1 MRFPNRPKAQ
11 KCINTFEVSN
21 VDGFKDVSVG
31 PAKYDARMQGD
42 FSEDGKAVAAKN
54 NLSLDDQKARAE
66 RYGIDLDSSE
76 VVGLGL
82 F

>member
-1 MRFPNRPKAQ
+1 MKVSHKGTRPNKQFR
-11 KCINTFEVSN
+11 VSG

-31 PAKYDARMQGD
+31 PAKYDARMRGD
-42 FSEDGKAVAAKN
+42 YSKDGKAVAAAN

-66 RYGIDLDSSE
+66 RYGLDLDSSE

>member
-1 MRFPNRPKAQ
+1 MRFPNRPKPK
-11 KCINTFEVSN
+11 KCINKFEVAG

>member
-1 MRFPNRPKAQ
+1 
-11 KCINTFEVSN
+11 
-21 VDGFKDVSVG
+21 
-31 PAKYDARMQGD
+31 MQGD
-42 FSEDGKAVAAKN
+42 FSKDGKAVAAKRN
-54 NLSLDDQKARAE
+54 ISLDDQKARAE